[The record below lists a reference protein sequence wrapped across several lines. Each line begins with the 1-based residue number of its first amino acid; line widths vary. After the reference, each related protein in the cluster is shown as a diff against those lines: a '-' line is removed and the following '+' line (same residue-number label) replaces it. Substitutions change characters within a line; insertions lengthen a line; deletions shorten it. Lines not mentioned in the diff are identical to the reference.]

1 MTRYRPPEGP
11 NSRYGMQAGNP
22 GAQARCAGRQGRKRE
37 AAAEL
42 GGSAAA
48 YHVDRLRAG
57 LTPPFFSSAPPGAES
72 HTRLWFAGPQSVIPR
87 PDGHPTWFVVVS
99 AAIRIGS
106 RTDPSHCTPRRQ
118 IGVGVA
124 RDWPHLS
131 EPGRSPGSRTT

>member
-1 MTRYRPPEGP
+1 M
-11 NSRYGMQAGNP
+11 
-22 GAQARCAGRQGRKRE
+22 GRRE

-48 YHVDRLRAG
+48 YHVDRLRSE
-57 LTPPFFSSAPPGAES
+57 LSLPFFSNNPSEAES
-72 HTRLWFAGPQSVIPR
+72 HFRFWFVRPQSLIPR
-87 PDGHPTWFVVVS
+87 PDGRPTWFVSVS

-131 EPGRSPGSRTT
+131 EPG